1 MYSSFSYYT
10 GLRSYLLCL
19 IVKLVRNDIVFQSIG
34 NIFTIQI
41 NDFPWMD
48 GYDGLLHILGDALM
62 LFFII
67 VVIIHFSVTEQFVTC
82 PEESIV
88 TFLM

>member
-1 MYSSFSYYT
+1 
-10 GLRSYLLCL
+10 
-19 IVKLVRNDIVFQSIG
+19 
-34 NIFTIQI
+34 
-41 NDFPWMD
+41 MD